1 MLAESVM
8 PGEDIRKKCLDE
20 LGLPMNEI
28 DNTMLSL
35 YLEIGNLSH
44 ACDFEFL
51 GMQASIEAEMPRA
64 VTALHTDTKY
74 TYKRPSVFVLTSTN
88 DQTKGQWT
96 ATCQD
101 LEKMDSK

>member
-1 MLAESVM
+1 
-8 PGEDIRKKCLDE
+8 
-20 LGLPMNEI
+20 
-28 DNTMLSL
+28 MLSL
-35 YLEIGNLSH
+35 YLQIGNLSH

-51 GMQASIEAEMPRA
+51 GMDASITAEIPKA
-64 VTALHTDTKY
+64 VTPLHTDTKY

-101 LEKMDSK
+101 LEKNGLEIVLVLGLDSEELQCMVQA